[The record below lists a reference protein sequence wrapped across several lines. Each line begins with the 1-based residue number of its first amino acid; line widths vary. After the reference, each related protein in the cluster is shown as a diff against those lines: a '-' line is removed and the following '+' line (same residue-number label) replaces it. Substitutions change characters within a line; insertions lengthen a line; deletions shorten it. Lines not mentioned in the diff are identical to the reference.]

1 MKTNTLGV
9 SCSRILESVGMR
21 NLVLGCAIAS
31 LFQIGGVTAQ
41 AQNVKGTPSLPP
53 LQRGRCI
60 EV

>member
-41 AQNVKGTPSLPP
+41 AQNVKGTPQSATTA
-53 LQRGRCI
+53 RGRCI

>member
-31 LFQIGGVTAQ
+31 LFQIGGVTAKLRMLK
-41 AQNVKGTPSLPP
+41 VRLSLPP